1 MMTRK
6 TSLCVMVNPD
16 VKTLMESGFYVPV
29 KLALLPWNF
38 PNNQI
43 LYGGLIFRAAEYQV
57 FNL

>member
-1 MMTRK
+1 MNEDHK
-6 TSLCVMVNPD
+6 
-16 VKTLMESGFYVPV
+16 F

-43 LYGGLIFRAAEYQV
+43 LYGCLILRAAEYQV